1 MSISRPERKS
11 LSLRDEGKEESGED
25 GDREGRGREEGCT
38 GLKWSWTT
46 GDHGNDLWLIVATD
60 RHGAQKPKTP
70 ISLI

>member
-38 GLKWSWTT
+38 GLK
-46 GDHGNDLWLIVATD
+46 
-60 RHGAQKPKTP
+60 
-70 ISLI
+70 